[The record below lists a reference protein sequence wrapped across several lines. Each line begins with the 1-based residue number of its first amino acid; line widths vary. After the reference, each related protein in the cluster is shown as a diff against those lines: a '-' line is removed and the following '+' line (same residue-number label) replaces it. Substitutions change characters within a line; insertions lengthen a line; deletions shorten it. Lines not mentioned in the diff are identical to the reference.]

1 MNVKQSKKYMAKA
14 KEIIPGGVNSPVRA
28 FQAVGGETRAI
39 ARGEGSLIIDVDGN
53 RYLDYIM
60 SWGALLHGHA
70 HPYIVS
76 SAGEALKRGSSFG
89 APCRQELD
97 LASILVER
105 VPGLE
110 MVRLVNSGTEAGMSV
125 LRLARAHTGREAII
139 KFAGCYH
146 GHTDSLLVSAGSGAA
161 TFGVPSSPGVAGAE
175 HTIVLPYNDAG
186 ALEKTF
192 KKKGDKIAAVIVELV
207 AGNMGLVLPDPE
219 FVKALSDLPRK
230 HGSLLIVDEVM
241 SGFRAGPQGAQGVTG
256 INGDLIMLGKVI
268 GGGFPLAAYGGKAKI
283 MKKLAPEG
291 PVYQA
296 GTLSGNPVAC
306 AAGIASLNLI
316 NDETFD
322 SFDRIGNM
330 LTQGLSETAA
340 SQGIP
345 LVVTRSGAMVGM
357 FFNTAAVTNF
367 EQAAEADHKLYAQVF
382 QKMLEHGI
390 MFPPSGYET
399 FFLSSVHTKED
410 IERTIVA
417 FGEVLDD
424 I

>member
-1 MNVKQSKKYMAKA
+1 MNVKQSKKYMERA

-28 FQAVGGETRAI
+28 FKAVGGDTRAI
-39 ARGEGSLIIDVDGN
+39 ARGEGASLIDVDGN

-97 LASILVER
+97 LATILVDR

-125 LRLARAHTGREAII
+125 LRLARAHTGRQAII

-161 TFGVPSSPGVAGAE
+161 TFGTPSSPGVAGADQ
-175 HTIVLPYNDAG
+175 TIVLPFNDAA
-186 ALEKTF
+186 ALEETF
-192 KKKGDKIAAVIVELV
+192 MQQGDRIAAVIVELV
-207 AGNMGLVLPDPE
+207 AGNMGLVLPRPE
-219 FVKALSDLPRK
+219 FAEALSRLPRE
-230 HGSLLIVDEVM
+230 HGALLIVDEVM
-241 SGFRAGPQGAQGVTG
+241 SGFRAGPRGAQGVADIT
-256 INGDLIMLGKVI
+256 GDLIMLGKVI
-268 GGGFPLAAYGGKAKI
+268 GGGFPLAAYGGRAEI
-283 MKKLAPEG
+283 MNRLAPEG

-316 NDETFD
+316 NDETFEL
-322 SFDRIGNM
+322 FDRVGNK
-330 LTQGLSETAA
+330 LTEGLSEAA
-340 SQGIP
+340 AEKGVP
-345 LVVTRSGAMVGM
+345 LSVARCGAMVGI
-357 FFNTAAVTNF
+357 FFKDSPVTNF
-367 EQAAEADHKLYAQVF
+367 AEAAEADHELFARVF
-382 QKMLEHGI
+382 QKMLERGI

-399 FFLSSVHTKED
+399 FFLSTVHRAED
-410 IERTIVA
+410 IDRTILA
-417 FGEVLDD
+417 FRDTLDD
-424 I
+424 L